1 MKKEKIKLM
10 KTLRQKRYSILIN
23 NYLNKLFIIENKK
36 KFKNILITVIYVYI
50 NKNFSNS
57 NIYITIFP
65 DKYKNKINKILN
77 IKNKYY
83 KNKLSIF
90 FKKKFRIPKLNFY
103 LSNKKTLEFII
114 LSKNII

>member
-50 NKNFSNS
+50 NK
-57 NIYITIFP
+57 
-65 DKYKNKINKILN
+65 K
-77 IKNKYY
+77 
-83 KNKLSIF
+83 F
-90 FKKKFRIPKLNFY
+90 FFY
-103 LSNKKTLEFII
+103 F
-114 LSKNII
+114 